1 MSVAIIGLP
10 YDASS
15 SFLRGAAQ
23 APQHIRDALHSPSV
37 RAATGAADAAA
48 RDAVRRAPLAF

>member
-15 SFLRGAAQ
+15 SFLRGAAR
-23 APQHIRDALHSPSV
+23 APQHIRDALHSPSGNQWSESLRDVLDPQCV
-37 RAATGAADAAA
+37 RD
-48 RDAVRRAPLAF
+48 V